1 MKPSEKRFETLKMEW
16 ESRREKGL
24 KIEPLRRL
32 VTTVVTKIFF
42 RHYNIL
48 IIIEILTGIRVRDAG
63 VGGSN
68 PLVPTNKIN
77 MLLGP

>member
-32 VTTVVTKIFF
+32 VTTVVTKIIFH
-42 RHYNIL
+42 HYNIL
-48 IIIEILTGIRVRDAG
+48 IIREI
-63 VGGSN
+63 
-68 PLVPTNKIN
+68 
-77 MLLGP
+77 